1 VTTLEVQLAGWDD
14 LDQLGKVIA
23 GAFFDLEASE
33 WLIPDPGWR
42 KAIYP
47 RFFQLAYLLPGLRTG
62 TVYCAAVRMAA
73 AVWLPMGDPGVDPS
87 PDPAFEAALEGLTGP
102 FHKNFVEFDRLL
114 HEAHVAYR
122 DTPHDFLGVI
132 GAHPTVWRQGSARAL
147 MHQHLT
153 RLDEQ
158 GRPSYLEAANAD
170 LVEIW
175 AKFGYQRTDQTITLP
190 NGHQMFPMW
199 REPA

>member
-1 VTTLEVQLAGWDD
+1 MTTLEVQLAGWDD

-47 RFFQLAYLLPGLRTG
+47 
-62 TVYCAAVRMAA
+62 
-73 AVWLPMGDPGVDPS
+73 
-87 PDPAFEAALEGLTGP
+87 GLTGP